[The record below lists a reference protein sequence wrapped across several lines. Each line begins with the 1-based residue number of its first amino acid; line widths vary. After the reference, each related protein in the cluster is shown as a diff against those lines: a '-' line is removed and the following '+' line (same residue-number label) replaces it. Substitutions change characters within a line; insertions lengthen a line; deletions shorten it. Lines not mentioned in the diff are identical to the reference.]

1 MKINNIL
8 IIQLF
13 IVLYIV
19 IYLFFSKYYHGKFS
33 ESLEGKI
40 ILFVLIIF
48 MITSIK
54 QHKLLLVFFLIVIFI
69 SLKDNIKEHFSDFLR
84 QEIKSKENENK
95 ELNDRNKE
103 LTKDQVKM
111 QTEMS
116 ALDDKVR
123 TAEAELKTKDI
134 EQKLDNANNDVLKEE
149 QNNAECERAER
160 IMNDRLRYS
169 SDVEEAAS
177 KRIAKCLLKDLP
189 DLNKNMKS
197 SNIDLNSDNSLL
209 VPQSELQSKEISSFN
224 ESTIPNLDMPN
235 FDIPNSN
242 VPNSE
247 SDSKK
252 YGDPYALIQR
262 KEFSG
267 FNKLN
272 MPNLEGYTNKMRKLK
287 CKNKNLYYDG
297 IKVQNYSNLNYM
309 IKNFEF
315 INSTCNPC
323 LKGCKIV
330 NKDRIDTESRL
341 IPINT
346 RYFK

>member
-13 IVLYIV
+13 IILYIV
-19 IYLFFSKYYHGKFS
+19 IYLIFSKYYHGKFS
-33 ESLEGKI
+33 ESLEGKV

-54 QHKLLLVFFLIVIFI
+54 QHKLLLVFFLIVIFV
-69 SLKDNIKEHFSDFLR
+69 SLKENIKEHFSDFLR

-123 TAEAELKTKDI
+123 SAEAELKMKDI

-189 DLNKNMKS
+189 DINKNMKS

-235 FDIPNSN
+235 FDIPNS
-242 VPNSE
+242 E

-252 YGDPYALIQR
+252 NEDAFALIKR
-262 KEFSG
+262 KEFSS
-267 FNKLN
+267 FNKSN
-272 MPNLEGYTNKMRKLK
+272 MSNLEGYTNKMRKLK

-309 IKNFEF
+309 INNFKF
-315 INSTCNPC
+315 INATCNPC

-330 NKDRIDTESRL
+330 NKDRIETESRL